1 MAALSYDWN
10 IKQPSQKYIEI
21 DLGLNVSLSEGNV
34 LLLTGSVAFDAF
46 YDISAGKHIRLIE
59 TCEWKDAAIWSSRVS
74 ARIGNGP
81 QWLSSVW
88 NPPSTGRPLTLDL
101 YLLPGAWRTLF
112 SQQSHCAPLHSRIT
126 TVAVVASCC
135 DVPSSHTHTE
145 WAETTPIKFNFN
157 RNTKKNLTKT

>member
-59 TCEWKDAAIWSSRVS
+59 TCE
-74 ARIGNGP
+74 
-81 QWLSSVW
+81 
-88 NPPSTGRPLTLDL
+88 
-101 YLLPGAWRTLF
+101 
-112 SQQSHCAPLHSRIT
+112 
-126 TVAVVASCC
+126 
-135 DVPSSHTHTE
+135 
-145 WAETTPIKFNFN
+145 
-157 RNTKKNLTKT
+157 